1 MTRRPPPSQGGIGTS
16 EEPRMRVS
24 KEQAARNRKQILTTA
39 ARLFRKNGIRATGVD
54 SISRGAG
61 LTHGAFYSQFE
72 SKEAVAAEAI
82 RLALSRWRRV
92 WQRAADRKRPSEAF
106 RSIVTGYLSP
116 EHRDA
121 PGRGCI
127 VAALGPSVARQPRK
141 VRAAFTGEL
150 KDAVDFLAALVP
162 GNDPSRRHEDALAAF
177 ACMIGALIL
186 ARAVDDRRLSGQIL
200 DAAAK
205 RVIRGQ
211 RRGK

>member
-1 MTRRPPPSQGGIGTS
+1 
-16 EEPRMRVS
+16 MRVS
-24 KEQAARNRKQILTTA
+24 KEKAAQNRQQILSAA
-39 ARLFRKNGIRATGVD
+39 ARLFRENGIRATGVD
-54 SISRGAG
+54 SISRRAG
-61 LTHGAFYSQFE
+61 LTHGAFYSQFG
-72 SKEAVAAEAI
+72 SKEALAAEAI

-121 PGRGCI
+121 PGRGCV

-162 GNDPSRRHEDALAAF
+162 GNGPSPRHDDALAAF

-186 ARAVDDRRLSGQIL
+186 ARAVDDRRFSAQIL
-200 DAAAK
+200 EAAAK
-205 RVIRGQ
+205 HVIRGEQ
-211 RRGK
+211 RGK